1 MHLLTFEQLAD
12 RFQIGASTARD
23 MCRRYHWP
31 HVKLGRSVRF
41 TEQQAERI
49 AALHSYSP
57 TSFELEE
64 ARGLVSGL
72 TPGSARAGARR
83 RARGGG

>member
-1 MHLLTFEQLAD
+1 MHPLMFEQLAD

-23 MCRRYHWP
+23 MCRCYHWP

-49 AALHSYSP
+49 AALH
-57 TSFELEE
+57 
-64 ARGLVSGL
+64 G
-72 TPGSARAGARR
+72 
-83 RARGGG
+83 